1 MKKNTAN
8 RQPERRKPIK
18 GEQSAKQNRNVVRA
32 RQNTHDRLAKS
43 YNAVVGLH
51 ETAVEQISHVTQ
63 ISKLVTHPDVKDS
76 LTPEVEKELAKSIK
90 VVIDGVR
97 ADQGE
102 LVTLTKELNDLCP
115 NPKKVPRGDEAMDRN
130 ADLISLGSRYGSIL
144 EHHETVTMPAA
155 RTCLDLVNSVL
166 PEDKKIDLA
175 TFDTEYKE
183 AQASIETG
191 VELAQ
196 HDN

>member
-32 RQNTHDRLAKS
+32 RQNTHDRLAMS

-51 ETAVEQISHVTQ
+51 ETAVEQISHVTH
-63 ISKLVTHPDVKDS
+63 ISKLVIHPDVKES

-97 ADQGE
+97 ADQDE
-102 LVTLTKELNDLCP
+102 LATLTKELNGLCP
-115 NPKKVPRGDEAMDRN
+115 NPKKVPRGEEALDRN
-130 ADLISLGSRYGSIL
+130 AELISLGSRYGSIL

-155 RTCLDLVNSVL
+155 RTCLDLINSVL
-166 PEDKKIDLA
+166 PEEKKIDLS
-175 TFDTEYKE
+175 TFDNEYRE
-183 AQASIETG
+183 AQASIETQ
-191 VELAQ
+191 VEFAQ
-196 HDN
+196 NDN